1 MAEYIQEIAL
11 EPANQAINNSGDF
24 YKPTR
29 YEWFGSHGT
38 ERYTHPNT
46 FRPDFGHGG
55 SWDQDWVQN
64 VSAGSIPDFYVTRTK
79 APWKIPASISN
90 ADHGFYIEKPSTT
103 EAKQIN
109 IRIDGGVGH
118 WMPAAIYRN
127 IGWYWKNATAANAN
141 WRVWSPGLVLRNWK
155 TNEEKIYS
163 IGWTEAAYVSTAGQI
178 KVVTGQ
184 QKSDPVNALG
194 PDWFIYGAIFQMR
207 SDGTSGNQSPK
218 AELLDLVLSWHNL
231 DAGPGATKLIIPDK
245 MSWDDFRALKQRGEV
260 SYYEKPQVT
269 NKQIVGEWDW
279 NGKSSNYLLY
289 YMCKGTEYVGTAF
302 YFTSSDHTRVA
313 RYDKYGRDL
322 LNTVK
327 YTDLWFKLDGYPAV
341 FRPAETFSVSNTTC
355 SMPLVSTTGPD
366 LSNGKEDQGGV
377 LRAYLQNPDA

>member
-1 MAEYIQEIAL
+1 MAEFISQIAL

-29 YEWFGSHGT
+29 YEWFGSPGT
-38 ERYTHPNT
+38 QVYSFPNT

-55 SWDQDWVQN
+55 SWDQDWLQN
-64 VSAGSIPDFYVTRTK
+64 VSAGSITDFYVTRTK
-79 APWKIPASISN
+79 APWKIPTSISN
-90 ADHGFYIEKPSTT
+90 AEHGFYIEKPSTT

-109 IRIDGGVGH
+109 IRIDGGIGH

-127 IGWYWKNATAANAN
+127 IGWYWKNATGLNSN

-163 IGWTEAAYVSTAGQI
+163 IGWTEAAYASTAGQI
-178 KVVTGQ
+178 KIVTGQ

-207 SDGTSGNQSPK
+207 SNGTSGTQSPK

-231 DAGPGATKLIIPDK
+231 DTGPGATKLIIPDK

-260 SYYEKPQVT
+260 SFYSLNKPCFTVNKTSLGNTCPNSVNDMRVRGGTRDTYFQWKDQTWAETAGVSVGDT
-269 NKQIVGEWDW
+269 LYVNGNPYVLKQISLSYCGPE
-279 NGKSSNYLLY
+279 SNKTIQLRFDDDIPDV
-289 YMCKGTEYVGTAF
+289 KNPGTAV
-302 YFTSSDHTRVA
+302 TIS
-313 RYDKYGRDL
+313 
-322 LNTVK
+322 
-327 YTDLWFKLDGYPAV
+327 
-341 FRPAETFSVSNTTC
+341 TC
-355 SMPLVSTTGPD
+355 AP
-366 LSNGKEDQGGV
+366 
-377 LRAYLQNPDA
+377 

>member
-1 MAEYIQEIAL
+1 MAEFTSEIAL

-29 YEWFGSHGT
+29 YAWFGSPGT
-38 ERYTHPNT
+38 QRYTHPNT
-46 FRPDFGHGG
+46 FRPDFGHGAN
-55 SWDQDWVQN
+55 WDQNWVQN
-64 VSAGSIPDFYVTRTK
+64 VSTGSIPDFYVTRQK
-79 APWKIPASISN
+79 APWKIPTSISN

-109 IRIDGGVGH
+109 IRIDGGIGH
-118 WMPAAIYRN
+118 WMPATIYRN
-127 IGWYWKNATAANAN
+127 IGWYWKNATALNSN

-207 SDGTSGNQSPK
+207 SDGTSGNQNPK
-218 AELLDLVLSWHNL
+218 AELLDLVLSWHSL
-231 DAGPGATKLIIPDK
+231 DTGPGATKLIIPDK

-260 SYYEKPQVT
+260 AFYSLNKPCREV
-269 NKQIVGEWDW
+269 NKVS
-279 NGKSSNYLLY
+279 NGNSCPYGNGTKMRARKSSSGGVTYLQWEDPDYANYVSA
-289 YMCKGTEYVGTAF
+289 GDTVYVNGNP
-302 YFTSSDHTRVA
+302 YVVD
-313 RYDKYGRDL
+313 
-322 LNTVK
+322 
-327 YTDLWFKLDGYPAV
+327 
-341 FRPAETFSVSNTTC
+341 SVSVSYCGQEQYQTTQ
-355 SMPLVSTTGPD
+355 LTI
-366 LSNGKEDQGGV
+366 KENIPNVEVAGTNITIS
-377 LRAYLQNPDA
+377 LCAP